1 MQKTIII
8 LGKNEF
14 KLDISLETRKMNY
27 EEAKVTVRI
36 KYFSNSLRTKSERT
50 RTFVDARCTC
60 ISVQS
65 AILSETV
72 LSS

>member
-1 MQKTIII
+1 MEKTIII

-14 KLDISLETRKMNY
+14 KVDTTLQTRKMNY
-27 EEAKVTVRI
+27 EEAKIIVRI
-36 KYFSNSLRTKSERT
+36 KYFSNSLRTKIERT
-50 RTFVDARCTC
+50 RNFVEARCTC

-72 LSS
+72 VSS